1 MRAVRGLRKIRGVAA
16 LLWPHARPFK
26 ALLLG
31 GAGLS
36 ALVVVFRV
44 AQPWPLKWILD
55 LLTDRPLHPVLAG
68 LLDTPRIGIAVLS
81 GLYIGFTL
89 LAAAAEYGQ
98 LLTLAGLGNRVLY
111 SFRTQLFTHVLRQPL
126 AFHEGRE
133 EGELLT
139 RIVYDT
145 ARLRQGVNGLLTRV
159 LQTVVTFL
167 ATIAVLLWLDPRL
180 AAVLAASGVVALVAM
195 SRIGRRIVRAAR
207 KQRRREGRLASLV
220 AEDLL
225 GVRELHAYRT
235 GEIPDARFTRQN
247 LKSLKQEQKVRRLGA
262 VLLLRTELLL
272 ALSVTLI
279 LWLGARAV
287 QAGGLT
293 PGSLVLFVSYA
304 VGLYRPFAQFAR
316 QTARSGRTFACAE
329 RLASI
334 MQRAPAI
341 VDRPGA
347 VAAPSLGGELV
358 FDNVSVK
365 APRKRRGGRKAA
377 VDGVSFS
384 VGAGERV
391 AIVGPNGAGK
401 STLLRIVLRLTDPT
415 AGCVLLDGRD
425 LRDYTLASLRRKTS
439 VVFQD
444 SVLFGLTV
452 GENIALGRDGATPE
466 AVRAAAERAHLDAL
480 IARLPQGYDTP
491 VRHRGGLFSGGERQR
506 IALARALL
514 RDGRIWL
521 LDEPTGGLDAATARD
536 LVALLLE
543 TTAERTVLWV
553 THDPAILPRLDR
565 VLVLE
570 EGRAAFTGTP
580 DEYGWWLAQR
590 VSGSAARPKS
600 EV

>member
-1 MRAVRGLRKIRGVAA
+1 VAA
-16 LLWPHARPFK
+16 LLWPHARLHK
-26 ALLLG
+26 GLLLG

-36 ALVVVFRV
+36 TLVVVFRV

-68 LLDTPRIGIAVLS
+68 LFVTPPIGIAALS

-89 LAAAAEYGQ
+89 LAATAEYGQ

-111 SFRTQLFTHVLRQPL
+111 GFRTQLFTHVLRQPL

-159 LQTVVTFL
+159 LQTVVTFV
-167 ATIAVLLWLDPRL
+167 ATSAVLLWLDPRL
-180 AAVLAASGVVALVAM
+180 AAVLAATGVVALVAM
-195 SRIGRRIVRAAR
+195 GRIGRRIVRAAR

-235 GEIPDARFTRQN
+235 EEIPDARFTRQN

-272 ALSVTLI
+272 AFSVTLI

-316 QTARSGRTFACAE
+316 QTARSGKTFACAE
-329 RLASI
+329 RLTKI
-334 MQRAPAI
+334 MNEKPGIA
-341 VDRPGA
+341 DRSDA
-347 VAAPSLGGELV
+347 VAAPDLRGELG
-358 FDNVSVK
+358 FEDVSIR
-365 APRKRRGGRKAA
+365 APRKQRGGRKWAL
-377 VDGVSFS
+377 DGVACTIR
-384 VGAGERV
+384 AGERV
-391 AIVGPNGAGK
+391 AVVGPNGAGK
-401 STLLRIVLRLTDPT
+401 STLLRLVLRLGDPT
-415 AGCVLLDGRD
+415 TGGVRLDGRD
-425 LRDYTLASLRRKTS
+425 LREYTLASLRRQIG

-444 SVLFGLTV
+444 SVLFGLSV
-452 GENIALGRDGATPE
+452 GENIALGNEAATPE
-466 AVRAAAERAHLDAL
+466 QVRAAARRACLDTL
-480 IARLPQGYDTP
+480 VGRLPEGYDTR
-491 VRHRGGLFSGGERQR
+491 VRRRGGLFSGGERQR
-506 IALARALL
+506 MALARALL

-521 LDEPTGGLDAATARD
+521 LDEPTGGLDAPTAHE
-536 LVALLLE
+536 LVGLLLE
-543 TTAERTVLWV
+543 ATAGRTVLWV

-565 VLVLE
+565 VLLLE
-570 EGRAAFTGTP
+570 EGRVAFSGSP
-580 DEYGWWLAQR
+580 EAYGRWLAQR
-590 VSGSAARPKS
+590 VSGRA
-600 EV
+600 